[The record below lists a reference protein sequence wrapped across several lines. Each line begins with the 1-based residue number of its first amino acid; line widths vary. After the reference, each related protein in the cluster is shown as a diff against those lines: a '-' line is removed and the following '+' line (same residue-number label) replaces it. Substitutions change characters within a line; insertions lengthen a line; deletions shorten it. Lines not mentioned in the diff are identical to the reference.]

1 MKKKIEEP
9 QREKREKNEKRL
21 KRFDPILKEIFSKAA
36 GKIISIAT
44 GEQIH
49 QELED
54 ITAEIE
60 FVKSLRPDMVFR
72 AGEKIF
78 HIEIQVQQDKKL
90 PKRMLIY
97 SIGIEEKFGKVP
109 TQIVLFAGKGNPPP
123 SIYRTEFTTH
133 RFKVVDMKKI
143 DPDEF
148 IKSDKLEELIVGILA
163 GKFKDKPEI
172 IERVKERIV
181 KIVKNEK
188 EITKYIDSI
197 SFLAGLFD
205 VKVEVKTMPIQVDI
219 RKTFLYKWGEEEGEK
234 RGFEKGLKEGLKES
248 ILTIAQVKF
257 KKAKQ
262 VKNFLEK
269 VENIKYL
276 KKIEEE
282 LIRAKTWEDF
292 IKFLKVSNSK
302 IRNSKR

>member
-1 MKKKIEEP
+1 MKKKIEKP
-9 QREKREKNEKRL
+9 QREKREENEKRI

-36 GKIISIAT
+36 GKLISIAT
-44 GEQIH
+44 GEKIN
-49 QELED
+49 QEPED
-54 ITAEIE
+54 ITSEIE

-78 HIEIQVQQDKKL
+78 HIEIQVQQDKTL

-97 SIGIEEKFGKVP
+97 SVGIEEKFGKVP

-123 SIYRTEFTTH
+123 SVFRTEFTTH

-148 IKSDKLEELIVGILA
+148 IKSEKPEEVIVGILA

-181 KIVKNEK
+181 EIVKNEK
-188 EITKYIDSI
+188 EIAKYIDSI

-205 VKVEVKTMPIQVDI
+205 VKVEVKPMPIEVDI

-234 RGFEKGLKEGLKES
+234 RGFEKGLKES
-248 ILTIAQVKF
+248 ILRIAQVKF
-257 KKAKQ
+257 RKAKHI
-262 VKNFLEK
+262 KNFLEK

-292 IKFLKVSNSK
+292 IKFLKGSNSK
-302 IRNSKR
+302 IRSSKR